1 MKSDFGLESSEWRD
15 RAYERT
21 FEAVFAALE
30 ARRKADPSFTAG
42 DAAGTLRHLYVQE
55 GSDDGSRGMLQD
67 AVLAA
72 TIAAHEQF
80 ISIWKAEDASTVGHD
95 RSTP

>member
-1 MKSDFGLESSEWRD
+1 LKAEFGLGSAAWRD

-30 ARRKADPSFTAG
+30 ARRKADPAFTVG
-42 DAAGTLRHLYVQE
+42 DAAGTLRHLYVKE
-55 GSDDGSRGMLQD
+55 GNDDGSGGMLQD

-80 ISIWKAEDASTVGHD
+80 ISIWKAESASTVGPD